1 MHETSSTGQQCWLAA
16 TLSLLISATLSLLI
30 LATLSLLILATL
42 SLLILATLSLLLL
55 LLSTQ
60 VGSRTQGNTRN

>member
-16 TLSLLISATLSLLI
+16 TLSLLI
-30 LATLSLLILATL
+30 LATLSLSLLLLATL
-42 SLLILATLSLLLL
+42 SLFLL